1 MHLSISKRSGATFTG
16 QHSFSSEKE
25 IIKFKQGY
33 NSSVNWGKGVYSYYT
48 SYLAR
53 SIKIFD

>member
-1 MHLSISKRSGATFTG
+1 MHLSISKRSGATI

-33 NSSVNWGKGVYSYYT
+33 NNSVNWRKGVYSYYT
-48 SYLAR
+48 SYLAH